1 MGQHKGRKS
10 ISDDIK
16 SKLTFVYNSFGIK
29 PPNLW
34 ALRKKINFFSD
45 IWCLFCFSFFKFFFS
60 FRK

>member
-29 PPNLW
+29 STKFMGPQEKN
-34 ALRKKINFFSD
+34 KF
-45 IWCLFCFSFFKFFFS
+45 LFRHLVPFLFFF
-60 FRK
+60 F